1 MFLLRRYYTKRTL
14 FSIPNPNSK
23 TSNASSTIRHFT
35 TLQPLQ
41 TSDPTQPT
49 KGDYFATINHVVN
62 LIRREIHP
70 ERSLNRLRLPLT
82 SEFVFRVLRA
92 TSRSSNDSLRFFNW
106 ARSNPN
112 YTPTSIEHEELAKSL
127 ALHKKYESMWKILK
141 QMRDLSL
148 DISNETLC
156 FIIEQYGRNG
166 HVDQAVELFNCV
178 EKTLKCKQTVEVYNS
193 LLHALCEVKMFHGAY
208 GLIRRMIRK
217 GLRPDKRTYSVLV
230 NGWCSA
236 GKMKEAQEFL
246 DEMSRKGFNPP
257 ARGRDLLIE
266 GLLSA
271 GYLESAKEMVEKMSK
286 GGFVPDVQTFNTLI
300 GAVSKSGEV
309 EFCVEMYY
317 TACKLGL
324 SVDVDSY
331 KILIPAVSK
340 IGKVDEAFRLLNNC
354 VEDGHKPFP
363 SLYAP
368 IIKGMCRNGMF
379 DDAFSFFSDMKV
391 KAHPPNRP
399 VYTMLITMCGRGG
412 KFVDA
417 ANYLVEMTEM
427 GLVPISRCFD
437 MVTDGLKNCGKH
449 DLAMRIEQLEVQLRG
464 V

>member
-1 MFLLRRYYTKRTL
+1 MFLLRRYTKRSL
-14 FSIPNPNSK
+14 FSTFTTDFK
-23 TSNASSTIRHFT
+23 TSGGLNIRHFT
-35 TLQPLQ
+35 SLEPLQ
-41 TSDPTQPT
+41 TSDSNPSST
-49 KGDYFATINHVVN
+49 KGDYFAAINHVVN
-62 LIRREIHP
+62 LVRREIHP

-92 TSRSSNDSLRFFNW
+92 TSRSANDSLRFFNW
-106 ARSNPN
+106 ARSNPS
-112 YTPTSIEHEELAKSL
+112 YTPTSMEYEQLAKSL

-141 QMRDLSL
+141 QMKDLSL
-148 DISNETLC
+148 DISGETLC
-156 FIIEQYGRNG
+156 FIIEQYGKNG
-166 HVDQAVELFNCV
+166 HVDQAVELFNGV
-178 EKTLKCKQTVEVYNS
+178 AKTLGCQQTVEVYNS
-193 LLHALCEVKMFHGAY
+193 LLHALCEVRMFHGAY
-208 GLIRRMIRK
+208 ALIRRMIRK
-217 GLRPDKRTYSVLV
+217 GIKPDKRTYSILV

-246 DEMSRKGFNPP
+246 DEMIRKGFNPP

-266 GLLSA
+266 GLLNA
-271 GYLESAKEMVEKMSK
+271 GYLESAKEMVNKMTK

-300 GAVSKSGEV
+300 EAITKSGEV

-324 SVDVDSY
+324 SVDIDTY
-331 KILIPAVSK
+331 KTLIPAVSK
-340 IGKVDEAFRLLNNC
+340 IGKIDEAFRLLNNC

-437 MVTDGLKNCGKH
+437 MVTDGLKNSGKH